1 MSFSWSI
8 KSSSFN
14 FYWPYSTIY
23 ASNRPPWRRYYAVG
37 LGKNP
42 CFIFVQRACL
52 NILPTRDN
60 LHRRKLKV
68 EPRCEFCCQQP
79 KNVSHVLWEC
89 LSLEMFGQWSEGLG
103 TPIGFFLFLFFSYC
117 FGRDK
122 QVRPARELEIWTV
135 IAWSLWKTRNKFYFE
150 KIHLQ
155 PKAE

>member
-1 MSFSWSI
+1 MSFSWNI

-37 LGKNP
+37 QRKNP

-103 TPIGFFLFLFFSYC
+103 TPIGFFFFLL

-135 IAWSLWKTRNKFYFE
+135 ITWSLWKTRNEFHFE